1 MPTPV
6 LVLVVEDDQ
15 FIQHLLEKQLTE
27 AGFFVIVASTGE
39 EAVAML
45 DKEGTDYRA
54 LITDVNLPERLTGW
68 DVARRAREINAT
80 LPVIYATGASAHD
93 WESRGVPNS
102 QLIQKP
108 FAVSQIVTTVLQLVN
123 ASANS
128 VLSQIFAELRPGI

>member
-1 MPTPV
+1 MTTSV

-15 FIQHLLEKQLTE
+15 FIQHLLEEELTE

-45 DKEGTDYRA
+45 DKEGTEYRA
-54 LITDVNLPERLTGW
+54 LITDVNLPEKLTGW
-68 DVARRAREINAT
+68 DVARRAREINDT
-80 LPVIYATGASAHD
+80 LPVIYAAGASARD

-108 FAVSQIVTTVLQLVN
+108 FAVSQIVTTVSQIIN

-128 VLSQIFAELRPGI
+128 V